1 MKRRAPLARIRGQ
14 WWRVLVP
21 KWAVHPL
28 NGEGAAT
35 YGGRFNAPR
44 TAAIYLS
51 ADIATAVA
59 EYQNMIMAR
68 PGTFCV
74 YALDV
79 SGVVDATDI
88 DVRRA
93 WRIGPIDTESDWR
106 MAAAQG
112 QQPRTW
118 RLARRLIDAGAAG
131 LCYPSRRRPG
141 GKSLVLWRWN
151 DDKGRR
157 VRVIDTLSDLPADQ
171 SSWRPQRR

>member
-1 MKRRAPLARIRGQ
+1 MRRRAPLARIKGH

-21 KWAVHPL
+21 KWAFEPL
-28 NGEGAAT
+28 GGEGAAT
-35 YGGRFNAPR
+35 YGGRFNPPGMGAL
-44 TAAIYLS
+44 YLS

-79 SGVVDATDI
+79 SGVVDATSI
-88 DVRRA
+88 DARRA
-93 WRIGPIDTESDWR
+93 WRIGPIDLESDWR
-106 MAAAQG
+106 IAAARG
-112 QQPRTW
+112 PEPRTW
-118 RLARRLIDAGAAG
+118 RLARRLIAAGAAG

-141 GKSLVLWRWN
+141 GTNLVLWRWN
-151 DDKGRR
+151 DDKQRR